1 MVIYILSRTQEGAE
15 MKVYNRKKEPI
26 GWVSEQGGK
35 LVFSRFE
42 DDGGKVY
49 GGPKRNS
56 LYSVLY
62 SMLFWM
68 LAGEALGF
76 FGYPFFV
83 LTSMEVGTKLP
94 FTWVLSSTN
103 SFYMAPMGFV
113 IQFAALLFVSI
124 RYRRF
129 LSVSAICLG
138 QAVLALLTEYGVL
151 VFDRTVFIISVLL
164 ALLVATCLGILY
176 VICLR
181 NDLLSGAEDMGFWVV
196 LVILVFLTAFVIVL
210 CTAFSYEI
218 TAVNASGP
226 VEILPEFGT
235 LTKRDSFG
243 KALLFFQSARSALY
257 IIGIL
262 ILRQILE
269 EETAFEI
276 EANS

>member
-1 MVIYILSRTQEGAE
+1 

-42 DDGGKVY
+42 DDTGKVY

-68 LAGEALGF
+68 LAGEVLGF
-76 FGYPFFV
+76 LGYYFA
-83 LTSMEVGTKLP
+83 LESMEYGTEP
-94 FTWVLSSTN
+94 PYSWMLSSTN

-138 QAVLALLTEYGVL
+138 QAVLAILTEYGVL

-164 ALLVATCLGILY
+164 ALLVAACLGILY

-226 VEILPEFGT
+226 VDILPNFGT
-235 LTKRDSFG
+235 LTKGDSFG
-243 KALLFFQSARSALY
+243 KALLFFQFARSALY
-257 IIGIL
+257 IHGIL

>member
-1 MVIYILSRTQEGAE
+1 

-42 DDGGKVY
+42 DDDGKVS

-62 SMLFWM
+62 SLLFWM
-68 LAGEALGF
+68 LAGEVLGF
-76 FGYPFFV
+76 LGYYFA
-83 LTSMEVGTKLP
+83 LESMEYGTEP
-94 FTWVLSSTN
+94 PYSWMLSSTN

-124 RYRRF
+124 RYRRV
-129 LSVSAICLG
+129 LSVSAICLV

-164 ALLVATCLGILY
+164 ALLVAVSLGILY

-181 NDLLSGAEDMGFWVV
+181 NDLLSGAEDMGFWAV

-243 KALLFFQSARSALY
+243 RALLFFQSARSALY

>member
-1 MVIYILSRTQEGAE
+1 

-42 DDGGKVY
+42 DDNGKVS

-68 LAGEALGF
+68 LAGEVLGF
-76 FGYPFFV
+76 LGYYFA
-83 LTSMEVGTKLP
+83 LESMYGTEP
-94 FTWVLSSTN
+94 PYSWMLSSTN

-138 QAVLALLTEYGVL
+138 QAVLAILTEYGVL
-151 VFDRTVFIISVLL
+151 VFDRTVFIISMLL
-164 ALLVATCLGILY
+164 ALLVAVSLGILY

-181 NDLLSGAEDMGFWVV
+181 NDLLSGAEDMGSWAV

-243 KALLFFQSARSALY
+243 RAWLFFQFARSALY
-257 IIGIL
+257 ILGIL

-269 EETAFEI
+269 EETAI
-276 EANS
+276 ETKADS